1 MALTVGTKA
10 PDFALKC
17 ADGTTF
23 KLSEDWANKPG
34 IIYFYPKDFTPGCTM
49 EACAFRDNYQDL
61 AEWGIPVVGISTD
74 SVESHSRFQ
83 RKYELPFTL
92 LSDLTGEVT
101 EAYKAKVLFL
111 PIAKRIT
118 YVLDANHVVKL
129 VVENFLAI
137 DTHVREAL
145 AHLKGEYQKLSDG
158 QPSA

>member
-1 MALTVGTKA
+1 
-10 PDFALKC
+10 
-17 ADGTTF
+17 
-23 KLSEDWANKPG
+23 
-34 IIYFYPKDFTPGCTM
+34 M

-101 EAYKAKVLFL
+101 EAYKAKVPFL

-118 YVLDANHVVKL
+118 YVLDSNHVVKL

-145 AHLKGEYQKLSDG
+145 AHLKGEYQKLTNG